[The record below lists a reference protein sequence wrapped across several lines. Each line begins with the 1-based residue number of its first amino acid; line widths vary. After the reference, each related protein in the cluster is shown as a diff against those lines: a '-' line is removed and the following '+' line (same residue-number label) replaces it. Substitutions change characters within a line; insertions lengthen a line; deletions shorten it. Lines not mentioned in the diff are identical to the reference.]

1 MTDPEKMLSAATVMQ
16 ILDVKSATT
25 LREMIRRDGFPEPY
39 ELIRGKRH
47 WSSTE
52 VQEWLRQRMA
62 AQRNGGR
69 P

>member
-1 MTDPEKMLSAATVMQ
+1 MRDPVKMWSAATVMQ
-16 ILDVKSATT
+16 NLDIKSATT